1 MGGRAAGGCII
12 WTWSVEVIWLKLLLS
27 FSTCVSIYLLLNI
40 HSYCHDIDKP
50 DSNRMTNIAV
60 FGKTFHPCPK
70 SNLTTSFSFPSYWKG
85 AMETRLE
92 IFLTIFWEDLMRYL
106 KVGQVGKFNT
116 SPPLADPRDTPLG
129 RIICIKLFL
138 QIFKWLPN
146 KQIVSNRHTETRC
159 GIYVQS

>member
-12 WTWSVEVIWLKLLLS
+12 WTWSVEVIWLKLLLC

-129 RIICIKLFL
+129 RITITFWNVSIWWFL
-138 QIFKWLPN
+138 HVPISLCPFVYWNL
-146 KQIVSNRHTETRC
+146 I
-159 GIYVQS
+159 